1 MAKKLYVGNLSY
13 DTTDSDLQELF
24 EEFGTVES
32 AQVII
37 DRDSGRSKGFGFVE
51 MTEES
56 AAAAAIEQFN
66 GTQLDGRSI
75 KVAEAKPRRPREDRG
90 YGGGSR
96 W

>member
-1 MAKKLYVGNLSY
+1 MEKKLYVGNLSY
-13 DTTDSDLQELF
+13 DTTGNGLETLF
-24 EEFGTVES
+24 SQAGDVVE
-32 AQVII
+32 AVVIS

-51 MTEES
+51 MVDTT

-66 GTQLDGRSI
+66 GKELDGRTI

-90 YGGGSR
+90 SYGTGR